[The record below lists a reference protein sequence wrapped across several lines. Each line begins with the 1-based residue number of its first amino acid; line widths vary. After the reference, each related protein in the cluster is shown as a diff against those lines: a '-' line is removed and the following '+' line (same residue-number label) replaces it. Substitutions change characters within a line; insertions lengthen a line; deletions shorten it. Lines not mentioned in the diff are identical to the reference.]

1 MAIVVIG
8 MSGKPDTFRI
18 ERSRLVVDM
27 MTGNLYYPTPAP
39 TLAIVTT
46 ATDKYD
52 DAYQDAILGG
62 ITDTAMLKLR
72 RNDQY
77 VIIKQLA
84 AFVQEASE
92 GDEEKI
98 LSSGFGVKRKPGAPQ
113 LPATPQNLRV
123 KTTDNAGEYSLIFK
137 SVKGSKMYR
146 YEHSTTPDE
155 PESWRVV
162 KEISRARCILDGFIS
177 GTRNYF
183 RVIALNAAGE
193 SAPSDPVGKIAG

>member
-27 MTGNLYYPTPAP
+27 MTGNLSYPTPTPA
-39 TLAIVTT
+39 LALVTT

-52 DAYQDAILGG
+52 DAYQDSILGG
-62 ITDTAMLKLR
+62 VTDTAMLKLR
-72 RNDQY
+72 RDDQY
-77 VIIKQLA
+77 VIVKQLA
-84 AFVQEASE
+84 AYVQEASL
-92 GDEEKI
+92 GDEEII

-113 LPATPQNLRV
+113 LPDTPHNLRV

-146 YEHSTTPDE
+146 YEHTTTPDQ
-155 PESWRVV
+155 PASWQVV
-162 KEISRARCILDGFIS
+162 KEISRSRCILGGFTS

-183 RVIALNAAGE
+183 RVTAMNAAGE